1 MLLRQLKLQNIRS
14 YVEQTIDLPSGSL
27 LLSGDIGSGKSTILL
42 AIEFVLFGLSKP
54 DMPGEALL
62 RKGTTQG
69 SVELTFDLLQNN
81 EPKEVVIK
89 RNLKKDKDSIKQTSG
104 YLIINGIKKELT
116 PVELKAEIMSLL
128 GYPEELVSKNKNY
141 LFRYTIYTPQ
151 EEMKQIL
158 QDDAEERL
166 DVLRKIFNID
176 KYKNV
181 RENLQTYLKQMRS
194 NLAVMEAKI
203 EPLEEHQKQLQQLG
217 LEREQVEHSLKEISP
232 KLEQIRSRVQ
242 QQQQELEQLEQKH
255 KLFVEKQQQLQQKR
269 ILLNEKKEQ
278 LVQLSAR
285 EEFLKQQIQALN
297 LPSEASLEK
306 VKFELSRLEH
316 RKNEELTKRSSVQ
329 EKINHLAQYL
339 PELQKQI
346 QQSLQETLQL
356 EEKEK
361 LVRELE
367 EQVKVKEELN
377 QKKLQA
383 EHQQEENSNFITKN
397 TLLFTQSRDLQ
408 KKILA
413 LDKCP
418 TCLQEVLPEHK
429 QRLSSEEQQKVEFAE
444 SKLKELEQIKLKIKQ
459 HKEEILQQIEVVLK
473 AENQLSRV
481 RTEVKHLQQ
490 KKEQIK
496 TQQEVLLV
504 KEKENEQLKLEWTVL
519 RESNE
524 LEKINQQISQVQEL
538 AQRLAQNQYLFQQL
552 EQFKH
557 SWEQTSAQI
566 TYLNEQVHLIENGLI
581 LLSDRSVEI
590 MAQKEVLKVKVGE
603 EKELSIAFAQL
614 QTQLQNIKRQ
624 EQPLQVVIANLT
636 QQKNRLLRIRELYTW
651 LEDYFLPLT
660 HTIEKQMMLNIH
672 RLFNQLFQEW
682 FSILIEDENVYSKLD
697 DSFTP
702 IIEQNGYEVGFDN
715 LSGGEK
721 TSAALAYRL
730 ALNKVINDVVHEI
743 KTKDLLIL
751 DEPTDGFS
759 SEQLDKVREVLER
772 LKLRQIIIVSHESKI
787 ETFVE
792 KVIRVRKEGHVSVI
806 EY

>member
-14 YVEQTIDLPSGSL
+14 YVEQTIDLPSGST

-42 AIEFVLFGLSKP
+42 AIEFSLFGLSKP
-54 DMPGEALL
+54 DLLGESLL
-62 RKGTTQG
+62 RKGTTHG
-69 SVELTFDLLQNN
+69 SVELTFDIAQNN
-81 EPKEVVIK
+81 ESKEVVIK

-104 YLIINGIKKELT
+104 YLIINGSKKELT

-158 QDDAEERL
+158 QDGAEERL

-217 LEREQVEHSLKEISP
+217 LEREQVEHSIKEISP
-232 KLEQIRSRVQ
+232 KLEQVRGRVL
-242 QQQQELEQLEQKH
+242 QQQQELEQLEQKQ
-255 KLFVEKQQQLQQKR
+255 KSFLEKQQQLQQKK
-269 ILLNEKKEQ
+269 IMLNEKKEQ
-278 LVQLSAR
+278 LVQLAAR

-297 LPSEASLEK
+297 LPSEASLDK
-306 VKFELSRLEH
+306 VKFELSLLEH
-316 RKNEELTKRSSVQ
+316 HKNEELTKRSSVQ

-346 QQSLQETLQL
+346 QQSLQETFQL

-361 LVRELE
+361 LMRELE
-367 EQVKVKEELN
+367 EQIKIKDELN
-377 QKKLQA
+377 QKKLHA

-429 QRLSSEEQQKVEFAE
+429 HRLSSEEQQKVEFAE

-459 HKEEILQQIEVVLK
+459 HKEEILQQIEVILK

-496 TQQEVLLV
+496 TQQELLLV
-504 KEKENEQLKLEWTVL
+504 KEKENEQLKREWKEWS
-519 RESNE
+519 ESKE
-524 LEKINQQISQVQEL
+524 LEKINQQISQTQEL
-538 AQRLAQNQYLFQQL
+538 AQRLAQKQYLFQQL

-566 TYLNEQVHLIENGLI
+566 TLLNEQVHLIENELI
-581 LLSDRSVEI
+581 LLSDRSAEI
-590 MAQKEVLKVKVGE
+590 MVQKEVLKVKVGE

-614 QTQLQNIKRQ
+614 QTQLQNIRRQ
-624 EQPLQVVIANLT
+624 EQPLLQVIANLN

-702 IIEQNGYEVGFDN
+702 IIEQNGYEVGFSN

-730 ALNKVINDVVHEI
+730 ALNKVINDIVHEI

-792 KVIRVRKEGHVSVI
+792 KVIRVRKEGHVSVVF
-806 EY
+806 